1 MATTLVSAVTA
12 DDSIL
17 EFDVSLGVASEND
30 PTSAFLVKIG
40 TETILVWD
48 TSSDGLQARVN
59 RGVSGTTAASH
70 AAAASVT
77 AYGSLVTLYT
87 KAGAISDSD
96 FPAGDLPPV
105 GFIGYDTTNHKF
117 YVREGAA
124 TWKSSAALT

>member
-1 MATTLVSAVTA
+1 MATLSTAVTA
-12 DDSIL
+12 GDSIL
-17 EFDVSLGVASEND
+17 ELSASLGVAVGHD
-30 PTSAFLVKIG
+30 PTSAFLVKCG
-40 TETILVWD
+40 TETMLVYE
-48 TSSDGLQARVN
+48 TSSDGLQARVT
-59 RGVSGTTAASH
+59 RGASGTTAAAH
-70 AAAASVT
+70 AAAATVS
-77 AYGSLVTLYT
+77 AYGSLTTLYT